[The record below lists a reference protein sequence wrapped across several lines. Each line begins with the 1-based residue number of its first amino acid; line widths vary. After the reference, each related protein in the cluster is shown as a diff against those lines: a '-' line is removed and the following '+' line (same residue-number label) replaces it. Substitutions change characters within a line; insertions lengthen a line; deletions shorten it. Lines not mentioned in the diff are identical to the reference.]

1 MRVLH
6 VNKFLYRRGGAESYM
21 FDLADLQKSAGDEVA
36 FFGMDHPDNDPMPY
50 KSHFPSYVEFR
61 PASMSIGLAIKATA
75 RMLYSRSAEV
85 GIEAV
90 ITDFRPDV
98 VHLHNIYH
106 QLSPSVLR
114 PLARAGIPALMT
126 LHDYKLACPTYQFVD
141 HGKVCEACLGGHFYH
156 AATHRCKDG
165 SLSASVLASVES
177 YAHGIT
183 RAYAPVKLFITPSR
197 FLAGKMTEAGVF
209 PERMRLLNHFID
221 AVPIGLAE
229 GDASGFVFA
238 GRLSQEK
245 GVDVLIRAAGE
256 LPDVTI
262 DVLGDGP
269 ERAGLERL
277 AAEVAPGR
285 VRFRGRL
292 DKDSVHAAMRSALAV
307 VVPSRWYEN
316 QPMTILEAFACGVPV
331 IGSRIGG
338 IPELVIDGVS
348 GYTVAQN
355 DPPALAQRM
364 LELAS
369 APAAAREL
377 GRAARA
383 KVVAGFD
390 PGRHLDGIGRLYAE
404 AGSVAEALVS

>member
-1 MRVLH
+1 LRVLH

-21 FDLADLQKSAGDEVA
+21 FDLAKLQTDAGDEVA
-36 FFGMDHPDNDPMPY
+36 FFGMDHPDNLPMPY
-50 KSHFPSYVEFR
+50 ASHFPSYVEFR
-61 PASMSIGLAIKATA
+61 PASMSMGLLIRGTA

-90 ITDFRPDV
+90 IADFRPDV

-114 PLARAGIPALMT
+114 PLARAGIPAVMT
-126 LHDYKLACPTYQFVD
+126 LHDYKLACPTYQFLD
-141 HGKVCEACLGGHFYH
+141 HGKICEACLGGHFYH

-165 SLSASVLASVES
+165 SAAASLLASIES

-183 RAYAPVKLFITPSR
+183 RAYAPVRLFIAPSR
-197 FLAGKMTEAGVF
+197 FLAAKMAEAGVF

-221 AVPIGLAE
+221 AGPIGVAE
-229 GDASGFVFA
+229 GEGGGFVFA
-238 GRLSQEK
+238 GRLSPEK
-245 GVDVLIRAAGE
+245 GVDVLIKAAGQ
-256 LPDVTI
+256 LAGVKVDI
-262 DVLGDGP
+262 LGDGP
-269 ERAGLERL
+269 ERPGLERL
-277 AAEVAPGR
+277 AADVAPGR

-338 IPELVIDGVS
+338 IPELVTDGVS
-348 GYTVAQN
+348 GYTVAPD
-355 DPPALAQRM
+355 DPAALAERM
-364 LELAS
+364 LELVS
-369 APAAAREL
+369 APAHAREL
-377 GRAARA
+377 GLAARA
-383 KVVAGFD
+383 QVVAGFA
-390 PGRHLDGIGRLYAE
+390 PVRHLKGIADLYAE
-404 AGSVAEALVS
+404 AGCVAEALVS